1 MRFCK
6 IIVSIMLLAVANVAV
21 ADNVFGTP
29 ERPDPATEKVAV
41 NTTPSEAYDVKNID
55 FAKLTDIEVTDGGR
69 LWGFGTWWWRE
80 REGLPVAGL

>member
-6 IIVSIMLLAVANVAV
+6 IIVSILLLAVANVAV

-41 NTTPSEAYDVKNID
+41 NTTLSVVFTSASEWIQ
-55 FAKLTDIEVTDGGR
+55 L
-69 LWGFGTWWWRE
+69 
-80 REGLPVAGL
+80 